1 MDQHTG
7 ATPVDPVSLLP
18 IDITYSKLAD
28 WLVDRKKMPADWR
41 KKVASLRARIATA
54 FSTLPVE
61 IDPWLQTCDLESIGY
76 LEARRI
82 RDLLVQSNPDSR
94 NFFGRL
100 SGIAVSGLFSIPL
113 NHEVKDRQRFFWVKY
128 PWRCNIDLGFF

>member
-1 MDQHTG
+1 MHSCLARG
-7 ATPVDPVSLLP
+7 ELP
-18 IDITYSKLAD
+18 Q
-28 WLVDRKKMPADWR
+28 
-41 KKVASLRARIATA
+41 KVNRGEGSG
-54 FSTLPVE
+54 
-61 IDPWLQTCDLESIGY
+61 IGY

-113 NHEVKDRQRFFWVKY
+113 NHEVKVRQRFFWVKY
-128 PWRCNIDLGFF
+128 PWRCNIDLGFFWCSSFMIFLFRICVK